1 MDSERQLRELRL
13 RCINLRRRFRDGPLA
28 PIRIAFFGPTG
39 AGKSKLFSS
48 LIGKSLSGSGFKR
61 PFTRRSFYYVHDQWQ
76 SLVAALEGEVAVH
89 EDQQWEDTIVVD
101 TPDFDSVELANRD
114 EAERVFLEA
123 DRFLFVTDALK
134 YADASTWEYMARIK
148 NAEKEFAV
156 ILNKTNSAE
165 IPDSFHARY
174 RDTFSLSPE
183 TNLPYSTVVVPE
195 FPIRDDDV
203 IPETESSIQSLRAA
217 AKDLS
222 EANPADSSGERM
234 RRELTGIFDDSDE
247 LLTEVRLRKQ
257 QVEEL
262 RQQLQQRFND
272 SLTRLENRLSE
283 GLEPAVRTEVY
294 QRVMKQLEK
303 IDLLRYPRKIIAMPI
318 NGLRSL
324 WNSWSG
330 NEPDDNADRE
340 VPTVVD
346 PVSTETFHLL
356 ESELIRF
363 ADESR
368 RDVIQKPGLKRL
380 MTRDVFRDLRLEHEE
395 LQELYRKHH
404 DEFKTWVE
412 THARD
417 TAAEITGEN
426 KFKFILSQVLFH
438 TVLITAQVQTGGGF
452 TLVEAGLD
460 GIVSPF
466 IAKVVSV
473 AIGNEKVKAFESDAH
488 KQHQM
493 SLSQI
498 ISVGRDRFDD
508 FLEKSSRGLADLENQ
523 LVIISNCRPQTET
536 LVSEFQS
543 QPSTEEEL

>member
-1 MDSERQLRELRL
+1 
-13 RCINLRRRFRDGPLA
+13 
-28 PIRIAFFGPTG
+28 
-39 AGKSKLFSS
+39 
-48 LIGKSLSGSGFKR
+48 
-61 PFTRRSFYYVHDQWQ
+61 
-76 SLVAALEGEVAVH
+76 
-89 EDQQWEDTIVVD
+89 
-101 TPDFDSVELANRD
+101 
-114 EAERVFLEA
+114 
-123 DRFLFVTDALK
+123 
-134 YADASTWEYMARIK
+134 
-148 NAEKEFAV
+148 
-156 ILNKTNSAE
+156 
-165 IPDSFHARY
+165 
-174 RDTFSLSPE
+174 
-183 TNLPYSTVVVPE
+183 
-195 FPIRDDDV
+195 
-203 IPETESSIQSLRAA
+203 
-217 AKDLS
+217 
-222 EANPADSSGERM
+222 
-234 RRELTGIFDDSDE
+234 
-247 LLTEVRLRKQ
+247 
-257 QVEEL
+257 
-262 RQQLQQRFND
+262 
-272 SLTRLENRLSE
+272 
-283 GLEPAVRTEVY
+283 
-294 QRVMKQLEK
+294 
-303 IDLLRYPRKIIAMPI
+303 
-318 NGLRSL
+318 
-324 WNSWSG
+324 
-330 NEPDDNADRE
+330 
-340 VPTVVD
+340 
-346 PVSTETFHLL
+346 
-356 ESELIRF
+356 
-363 ADESR
+363 
-368 RDVIQKPGLKRL
+368 

-466 IAKVVSV
+466 IAKAVSV